1 MCDTISPNNIFRV
14 ASFREYGRDKL
25 HTLCASGDE
34 KLSGDLSPAIS
45 AISLGCKATR
55 GCSNTL
61 VIRRGIFTPIRVV
74 DFSPFFIFRLK
85 EESMSNLTIQFRA
98 RLDQE
103 RYNKLETLMQRT
115 GYTPSQLLRALVDN
129 AEVKSVPSVGTTLSG
144 NANNTGAVSQAAT
157 GTFA

>member
-1 MCDTISPNNIFRV
+1 
-14 ASFREYGRDKL
+14 
-25 HTLCASGDE
+25 
-34 KLSGDLSPAIS
+34 
-45 AISLGCKATR
+45 
-55 GCSNTL
+55 
-61 VIRRGIFTPIRVV
+61 
-74 DFSPFFIFRLK
+74 
-85 EESMSNLTIQFRA
+85 MSNLTIQFRA